1 MISHLAIPDLS
12 SIVSASLAGKVAIVT
27 GGGQGIG
34 RVFAKAFALA
44 GAKVVVAEK
53 NKLSGEATEQE
64 VASAGGQTMFFEVD
78 VSDQASVESM
88 VEKTGERFGGVDI
101 LVNNAAIFS
110 TLEMRPFEKI
120 PLPEWDKVM
129 QVNVTGSLLCTRAV
143 LPMMKR
149 NKKGRIINI
158 ASGAVTLGRPNYLH
172 YIASKGAVIAMTRSM
187 ARELGPSG
195 ITVNSILPGATF
207 TEIER
212 KTVTSAQKEKIVA
225 MQCIPRPQAPEDL
238 VGPLLFLASDAS
250 AFVTGQAITV
260 DGGAT
265 HP

>member
-1 MISHLAIPDLS
+1 MYCD
-12 SIVSASLAGKVAIVT
+12 
-27 GGGQGIG
+27 
-34 RVFAKAFALA
+34 
-44 GAKVVVAEK
+44 
-53 NKLSGEATEQE
+53 
-64 VASAGGQTMFFEVD
+64 VD
-78 VSDQASVESM
+78 VSDQAAVESM
-88 VEKTGERFGGVDI
+88 IRRIEEHFGGVDI

-110 TLEMRPFEKI
+110 TLEMRPFEEI

-143 LPMMKR
+143 LPIMKR

-207 TEIER
+207 TEVER
-212 KTVTSAQKEKIVA
+212 KTVTPAQKEKIVA

>member
-1 MISHLAIPDLS
+1 
-12 SIVSASLAGKVAIVT
+12 
-27 GGGQGIG
+27 
-34 RVFAKAFALA
+34 
-44 GAKVVVAEK
+44 
-53 NKLSGEATEQE
+53 
-64 VASAGGQTMFFEVD
+64 
-78 VSDQASVESM
+78 
-88 VEKTGERFGGVDI
+88 
-101 LVNNAAIFS
+101 
-110 TLEMRPFEKI
+110 MRPFEEI

-143 LPMMKR
+143 LPIMKR

-207 TEIER
+207 TEVER
-212 KTVTSAQKEKIVA
+212 KTVTPAQKEKIVA